1 MTTLPSL
8 AGLTRPEASTS
19 ETSPA
24 RVAAPRR
31 RWVTRLVVPGVILLG
46 LLLVLGY
53 AARRTLWSALPVEVS
68 PVIVKAGG
76 GPAPSAGAGE
86 LSTQAPGWVE
96 ADPYAVNVAALADG
110 TVKDVL
116 VLEGDRVEAN
126 QVVARLIDDEAKL
139 AYTRAI
145 AEHQVHEALL
155 RSAQTEM
162 HAAQRVWDR
171 PTELTRAIQATQAAL
186 DGANADLVRL
196 TADIAASAAAV
207 AQTRDEFERT
217 SRLSESSA
225 AAQGELAQIT
235 LKLRAQE
242 ASLEALKAQKPVAE
256 ARIRQMEAES
266 RAAKESLELRIEDK
280 RRLETAKAEL
290 SKAEAE
296 YNAGDAMQYE
306 AKLRLDRM
314 EVRSPVAGIVQAR
327 LVEVGS
333 RVMTNGNSPGDS
345 YVLRVYDPK
354 KLQAR
359 VDIPLADAAKV
370 RVGDRAEVLTE
381 ALPDHVFR
389 GRVTRLVHEA
399 NIQKNTVQVKVA
411 IEDPIE
417 DLRPEMLVRAR
428 FFSTP
433 RATPAGGAASPAGD
447 AVRLFIPEA
456 ALTRMG
462 STPMVWVVN
471 QAHMTADMRHP
482 QVRPAEAGFVEVTEG
497 LNPGDRVILSPPES
511 LGQGD
516 RLRIVGSTEGARH
529 EPH

>member
-1 MTTLPSL
+1 
-8 AGLTRPEASTS
+8 
-19 ETSPA
+19 
-24 RVAAPRR
+24 
-31 RWVTRLVVPGVILLG
+31 
-46 LLLVLGY
+46 LLLVLAY
-53 AARRTLWSALPVEVS
+53 AARRTLWSALPVRVA
-68 PVIVKAGG
+68 PVVVKTGAGP
-76 GPAPSAGAGE
+76 GPAGAGQIT
-86 LSTQAPGWVE
+86 TQAPGWIE

-110 TVKDVL
+110 TVKEVL
-116 VLEGDRVEAN
+116 VLEGDRVEAG
-126 QVVARLIDDEAKL
+126 QVVARLIEDEAKL

-145 AEHQVHEALL
+145 AEHSVHEAMLKA
-155 RSAQTEM
+155 AQTEM
-162 HAAQRVWDR
+162 HAAQRAWDS
-171 PTELTRAIQATQAAL
+171 PTELTRSLQASQASL
-186 DGANADLVRL
+186 DGANADLARL

-217 SRLSESSA
+217 SRLAESSA

-242 ASLEALKAQKPVAE
+242 AALEALKAQQPVVR

-266 RAAKESLELRIEDK
+266 RAARENLELRIEDH
-280 RRLETAKAEL
+280 RRLDTAKAEL
-290 SKAEAE
+290 ARAEAE
-296 YNAGDAMQYE
+296 YNAGEAMQYE

-314 EVRSPVAGIVQAR
+314 EVRSPIAGIVQAR

-333 RVMTNGNSPGDS
+333 RVMPNGNSPGDS
-345 YVLRVYDPK
+345 YVLRVYDPA

-381 ALPDHVFR
+381 ALPDRVFK
-389 GRVTRLVHEA
+389 GHVTRLVHEA

-417 DLRPEMLVRAR
+417 DLRPEMLIRAR
-428 FFSTP
+428 FYSAP
-433 RATPAGGAASPAGD
+433 KGGPASSAGD
-447 AVRLFIPEA
+447 AGGVRLFIPEA

-471 QAHMTADMRHP
+471 QSRMTAEMRHP
-482 QVRPAEAGFVEVTEG
+482 QVRPAESGFVEVTEA
-497 LNPGDRVILSPPES
+497 LNPGDRVILSPPDS

-516 RLRIVGSTEGARH
+516 RVRIVSSTEGAAH
-529 EPH
+529 AAH